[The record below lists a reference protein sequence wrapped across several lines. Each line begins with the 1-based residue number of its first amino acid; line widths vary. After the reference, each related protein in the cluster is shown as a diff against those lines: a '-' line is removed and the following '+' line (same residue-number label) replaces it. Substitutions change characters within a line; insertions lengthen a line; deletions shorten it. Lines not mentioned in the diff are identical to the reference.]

1 MELLIIILLILVGI
15 LAYFLLK
22 KERVLGIN
30 VENEASKEQIKVIE
44 SKDYRKIYI

>member
-30 VENEASKEQIKVIE
+30 VEN
-44 SKDYRKIYI
+44 